1 MKKNATD
8 LLDRIWNRFDPKRAA
23 DQGEYEDLTA
33 ARGGDS
39 LLLHVVPELRRA
51 VKSQC
56 RLFTGHIGCGKSSE
70 LKCLERRLDV
80 EPTPAPFWP
89 VYVDA
94 DDFVDPYDAE
104 MTEVLLAVVSEV
116 AAKARAERV
125 DLKDNYFVKRWLEL
139 RQLMLSDVELSE
151 VDVGMGEA
159 NMKFRRLVT
168 DASARQRVRD
178 DLLPRMSNLIE
189 EVNSVFTEVEQR
201 LAKGGERRRIVVIL
215 DSLEKVQRVR
225 DREQGMPSLERLF
238 IQGAAILTRLNVH
251 LICTVPLSL
260 VRSHGPQIA
269 AAYGSAPFVMPM
281 VKVTKRGHPD
291 TPHEEGYDS
300 LRELMRK
307 RVHPAELQQVFAENV
322 LKWLIRY
329 GGGHVRSL
337 MQFAQAA
344 CTYEGSLPM
353 TMASAHK
360 AIRQHLQL
368 YATSV
373 PLPVWPKLARIEV
386 SGGTDFDNADPDARL
401 MLEQLFAMEYV
412 NGDESDGAF
421 DMTPWYSVNPIIREL
436 PQFKEAVASA
446 RG

>member
-1 MKKNATD
+1 MKKDATD

-39 LLLHVVPELRRA
+39 LVTHVVPELRRA
-51 VKSQC
+51 EKPQC

-70 LKCLERRLDV
+70 LKYLERRLNA
-80 EPTPAPFWP
+80 EPDRGSFWP

-104 MTEVLLAVVSEV
+104 MTEVLLAVVGEV
-116 AAKARAERV
+116 AAKARAEKV
-125 DLKDNYFVKRWLEL
+125 ELKDNYFVKRWEDL
-139 RQLMLSDVELSE
+139 RKLILSDVELTE
-151 VDVGMGEA
+151 MDVGIGEA
-159 NMKFRRLVT
+159 GMKFRRFVT
-168 DASARQRVRD
+168 DASVRQRVRD
-178 DLLPRMSNLIE
+178 ALLPRMSNLIE
-189 EVNSVFTEVEQR
+189 EVNSVFSELKRR
-201 LAKGGERRRIVVIL
+201 LSSRHIVVVL
-215 DSLEKVQRVR
+215 DSMEKVQRVR

-238 IQGAAILTRLNVH
+238 IQGAATLTRLNVH

-281 VKVTKRGHPD
+281 VKVTKRGRPD
-291 TPHEEGYDS
+291 ERHDGGYEILRRLMAQRVYPAS
-300 LRELMRK
+300 LD
-307 RVHPAELQQVFAENV
+307 QVFDKTV
-322 LKWLIRY
+322 LDWLIRY
-329 GGGHVRSL
+329 SGGHVRSL

-344 CTYEGSLPM
+344 CTYEGKLPLSM
-353 TMASAHK
+353 DSAHK

-373 PLPVWPKLARIEV
+373 PQSVWQKLARIEV

-401 MLEQLFAMEYV
+401 ILEQLFAMEYV

-436 PQFKEAVASA
+436 RQFKEAVASA
-446 RG
+446 RP